1 VEILEYLPNRNSLK
15 AKENELVNVELLK
28 NPLCMNLVY
37 GGNGGYISPEG
48 VKKGGKYSGNLLAE
62 KLKNNEE
69 FRQKH
74 IDSFVKMTSN
84 LRKMG
89 LLTPPNWTGKT
100 HTEETKRKIGEA
112 NSIKQK
118 GEVNSQFGTCWINN
132 GTENKKIKKT
142 DELPKGWSLG
152 RILKMAL

>member
-1 VEILEYLPNRNSLK
+1 
-15 AKENELVNVELLK
+15 
-28 NPLCMNLVY
+28 
-37 GGNGGYISPEG
+37 
-48 VKKGGKYSGNLLAE
+48 
-62 KLKNNEE
+62 
-69 FRQKH
+69 
-74 IDSFVKMTSN
+74 
-84 LRKMG
+84 MG